1 MIIVYCR
8 LIEERREVLKILNSM
23 GAIWDLGDGSNRKV
37 QACDI
42 TNCAA
47 HGRIYYVIND
57 DSNPIK
63 IQRRD
68 IAPRGLTLS
77 AADFIKVHAD
87 KLKKKEESFVE
98 PHYPFALDGNPIELE
113 KGSNQWYR
121 QISCTA
127 TNVILNAPVITHWRN
142 GSANAFRLAAIING
156 REKPYVGTPNGS
168 TTGPLFVR
176 VAAPEKVVKMTKA
189 ELQKLIAEKLGAN
202 VVLQI
207 EE

>member
-23 GAIWDLGDGSNRKV
+23 EAIWDLGDGSNRKV
-37 QACDI
+37 HACDI

-87 KLKKKEESFVE
+87 KLKKKEEPFVE
-98 PHYPFALDGNPIELE
+98 PYYPFALDGNPIELE

-127 TNVILNAPVITHWRN
+127 TNVILNAIT
-142 GSANAFRLAAIING
+142 
-156 REKPYVGTPNGS
+156 
-168 TTGPLFVR
+168 
-176 VAAPEKVVKMTKA
+176 
-189 ELQKLIAEKLGAN
+189 
-202 VVLQI
+202 
-207 EE
+207 